1 MDLTWLGHSAF
12 RWETGPNDRKSENGS
27 SCESANF
34 KSVLTDRSGA
44 FIGRLFVTHD
54 DF

>member
-1 MDLTWLGHSAF
+1 MYLTWLGHSAF
-12 RWETGPNDRKSENGS
+12 RRETGSSDRLLANS
-27 SCESANF
+27 SCCESANF

-44 FIGRLFVTHD
+44 FIGWLFVTHD